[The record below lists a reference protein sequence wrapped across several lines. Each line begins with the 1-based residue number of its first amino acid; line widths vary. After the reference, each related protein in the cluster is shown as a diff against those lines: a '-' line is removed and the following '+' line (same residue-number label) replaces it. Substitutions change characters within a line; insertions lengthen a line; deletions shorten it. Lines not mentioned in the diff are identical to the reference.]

1 MLSQF
6 NNDILSQL
14 DIASNYINGIA
25 IAYDLPKFSQGDRS
39 ELSKRFR
46 SVIDSINSI
55 RNRSIFPKDSNQFFF
70 SPGGDGGILILPI
83 KPEGSLSEYID
94 LAFGLIEKL
103 EVESDS
109 KDSNIDVKSR
119 VGVHSRIF
127 ILYQNAEGILRPTGI
142 TCFIADEIASDDLA
156 KEKGGI
162 IITETIK
169 ESLFSG
175 STKRFEQEYESLTF
189 LDKGAAQTI
198 QRYAKKL
205 YPLSQVD

>member
-1 MLSQF
+1 MPQF
-6 NNDILSQL
+6 NNDILSKL
-14 DIASNYINGIA
+14 NIDSDYINGIA

-55 RNRSIFPKDSNQFFF
+55 RNRSIFPEETNQFFF
-70 SPGGDGGILILPI
+70 SPGGDGGIVILPI
-83 KPEGSLSEYID
+83 KLEVSLSEYIN
-94 LAFGLIEKL
+94 LAFDLIEKL

-119 VGVHSRIF
+119 VGIHSGII
-127 ILYQNAEGILRPTGI
+127 ILYQNAEGILRPTGL

-156 KEKGGI
+156 KQKGGI
-162 IITETIK
+162 IITEKIK
-169 ESLFSG
+169 GSLYGG
-175 STKRFEQEYESLTF
+175 SIKRFEREYESLTP
-189 LDKGAAQTI
+189 LDKGAAKDI

-205 YPLSQVD
+205 YPLSQVN